1 MWAPIVLPPSSASC
15 PSPLGLRLDAPTNA
29 GSMDWIRLNT
39 LFFFIITIKKESV
52 IFRFTYLCGLIRFVY
67 IVCAS
72 QNICMCTYIYVHIN
86 ITFYCQH
93 KVNLMFITCTYSKVV
108 EE

>member
-72 QNICMCTYIYVHIN
+72 QNICMHIHICSYKYNILLSTQSEFNVYYVYL
-86 ITFYCQH
+86 F
-93 KVNLMFITCTYSKVV
+93 
-108 EE
+108 